1 MDKFESEIKI
11 IAAPQEKVY
20 GRLSDLNNLS
30 LVESYIPK
38 DKIKSLTYDTDSV
51 TVEVSPVGKVTLNIV
66 DREPL
71 KTIKFGSVQSPLEF
85 NFWIQLLPVSD
96 SSCKMKLTAKVELN
110 MLTRGMLKKPIQE
123 GIDKIAEMLSG
134 LPY

>member
-1 MDKFESEIKI
+1 MDKFESEVKI

-20 GRLSDLNNLS
+20 SRLSDLNSLS

-38 DKIKSLTYDTDSV
+38 DKIKSLSYDTDSV
-51 TVEVSPVGKVTLNIV
+51 TVEVSPVGKITLNIV
-66 DREPL
+66 EREPL
-71 KTIKFGSVQSPLEF
+71 KTIKFGSTESPLEF
-85 NFWIQLLPVSD
+85 NFWIQLLPVSEE
-96 SSCKMKLTAKVELN
+96 SCKMKLTAKVELN

-123 GIDKIAEMLSG
+123 GIDRIAMMLSG

>member
-123 GIDKIAEMLSG
+123 GIDKIAEMLSA